1 MKKFSLILAMVLLLG
16 LLAGCTKEPAPSE
29 PLNEPTTPPTS
40 TQQNAETAK
49 PTPSKAAQVAYEQF
63 LNGKASAVKKNGSAL
78 HIQDLLRG
86 SFNKYALYDMNGDAI
101 PELLLQT
108 GEGLTILWMQEGQLS
123 VWYSGTVY
131 CKPLNNG
138 AVLYERVGGAPPN
151 TICQYYV
158 LNYHG
163 DEQFTITFQEYELG
177 DNNPA
182 KKYLINGEEA
192 TEDLYTALTTPL
204 LDIRDDHIIWKDI
217 TENTSGTFSSPE
229 DAYAQKLQDIKKS
242 TSAETLSNYF
252 RYFYLDI
259 DGNSIQELC
268 ITQDTQ
274 LTVYTFLDN
283 QLYEVGSH
291 DFSSGT
297 LRLADSQKTE
307 YPGIF
312 YFLTTGGRE
321 IYGYLSVRDNT
332 LSLERLWDNNFG
344 FELDE
349 SGNLVEIGRPGK
361 ATEYTDDKAIIAE
374 SKALYENNAK
384 IAVLP
389 FDSI

>member
-1 MKKFSLILAMVLLLG
+1 MKKFPLILAAALLLG
-16 LLAGCTKEPAPSE
+16 LLSGCGKQPIPSE
-29 PLNEPTTPPTS
+29 PTNEPTTPPTS
-40 TQQNAETAK
+40 TQQNAETPK

-63 LNGKASAVKKNGSAL
+63 LNGKASAVKKDGSAL
-78 HIQDLLRG
+78 HIQDLLQG
-86 SFNKYALYDMNGDAI
+86 NFKKYARYDMNGDAI
-101 PELLLQT
+101 PELILKT
-108 GEGLTILWMQEGQLS
+108 GAGLTVLWMQEGQLS

-138 AVLYERVGGAPPN
+138 AILYERVGGAPPN
-151 TICQYYV
+151 TVYQYYV

-163 DEQFTITFQEYELG
+163 DELFTITFREYELG
-177 DNNPA
+177 DDNSA
-182 KKYLINGEEA
+182 KKHLINGVDA
-192 TEDLYTALTTPL
+192 TESLYTALTTPL

-252 RYFYLDI
+252 QYFYLDI

-274 LTVYTFLDN
+274 LTVYTFWDN
-283 QLYEVGSH
+283 QLCEVGSH

-321 IYGYLSVRDNT
+321 IYGYLAIRENK

-344 FELDE
+344 FEIDK

-361 ATEYTDDKAIIAE
+361 VTEYTDDKAIIAE
-374 SKALYENNAK
+374 SKALYENNVK
-384 IAVLP
+384 ITTLP
-389 FDSI
+389 FDNI